1 MNTRL
6 MATLATVTALGFA
19 FVGYPQGAMAQEDL
33 RTPWGDPSFNGIWTN
48 STTTPLQRP
57 DDLAGKAFFTPE
69 EAAQINRA
77 EAAGAPSSDTFFRDM
92 VGIVPTLRTSLV
104 IDPPDGKVPAL
115 TPEGQQRFDELA
127 AYAEMHPFD
136 GPENLN
142 NTTRCIHFGGAGPP
156 IIPEPYNNKYHIFQ
170 TRDYV
175 AILAEMNH
183 TVRVIPLAEQEALP
197 GHIRQWVGDSQGR
210 WEGETLVV
218 ETTNL
223 DINRMSRYGVLL
235 DTVAD
240 DNLKVTERFTRTDA
254 DTIMYQAT
262 VENPGIF
269 VAPWTME
276 APFRTDPGPL
286 VEFACHE
293 GNYGM
298 TNILSGARA
307 DERAAAAE

>member
-6 MATLATVTALGFA
+6 MATVAALGFA
-19 FVGYPQGAMAQEDL
+19 FIAFPHGAMAQEGL

-48 STTTPLQRP
+48 STTTPMQRP
-57 DDLAGKAFFTPE
+57 DDLAGKEFYSPE
-69 EAAQINRA
+69 EAAEINR
-77 EAAGAPSSDTFFRDM
+77 EQAAGAPTSDTFFRDM

-115 TPEGQQRFDELA
+115 TPEAQQLFDELK

-136 GPENLN
+136 GPENLD

-183 TVRVIPLAEQEALP
+183 TVRVVPLTEREALP

-223 DINRMSRYGVLL
+223 DTNRMSRYGVFL

-240 DNLKVTERFTRTDA
+240 ENLRITERFTRTGA

-262 VENPGIF
+262 MENPGIF

-307 DERAAAAE
+307 DEAAAAAE